1 MKVILLRDVAKIG
14 KRFEIVDVPDGYA
27 LNKLIPRKDAEAAI
41 PVNVKRVLNMRQKG
55 LSDKEGVIV
64 AIKKMVADLSE
75 TPLQVPMQANEQGHL
90 FQSVHA
96 SDVVEAAE
104 KVKLIGEKLL
114 NKTIQLNVTGTE
126 PAATNNFN
134 ISLDKLKKIGFTE
147 DDNYTLETE
156 IEQLF
161 NYLQTK

>member
-104 KVKLIGEKLL
+104 KRGVKIPKEFVVIEAAIKSTGAHSVILKSQGEV
-114 NKTIQLNVTGTE
+114 KTLSIMVV
-126 PAATNNFN
+126 A
-134 ISLDKLKKIGFTE
+134 K
-147 DDNYTLETE
+147 
-156 IEQLF
+156 
-161 NYLQTK
+161 